1 MARHRR
7 GASLDAR
14 VATAAGL
21 EPAPLSFEG
30 SCSLPSSNAAWVLR
44 SEPTADEQ
52 TACVP
57 AQVRRGMC
65 VAPKRKPLPCTA
77 LRRGFVPGPPGA
89 VSVHRLRQV
98 HIGVP
103 ELRECC
109 RSSATLHPGAHVPSS
124 GRRTLPQPLRQT
136 DRRAT
141 MEIIPQWLLVLIRRL
156 RRRLTACSQPLTI
169 AVHCFGSGRS
179 ATLPTRTRSTG
190 QPAAI
195 LLATNS
201 SSPSRMAAGRGS
213 TLGRV
218 ASTGWLRRAS

>member
-1 MARHRR
+1 
-7 GASLDAR
+7 
-14 VATAAGL
+14 
-21 EPAPLSFEG
+21 
-30 SCSLPSSNAAWVLR
+30 
-44 SEPTADEQ
+44 
-52 TACVP
+52 
-57 AQVRRGMC
+57 MC

-109 RSSATLHPGAHVPSS
+109 RSSATLHPGAPVQSS
-124 GRRTLPQPLRQT
+124 GRRTLPQPLRET

-141 MEIIPQWLLVLIRRL
+141 VEIIAQWLLLLVERLKNRLI
-156 RRRLTACSQPLTI
+156 ACSRLLTI
-169 AVHCFGSGRS
+169 AAHCFGSGRS
-179 ATLPTRTRSTG
+179 A
-190 QPAAI
+190 I

-201 SSPSRMAAGRGS
+201 FSPSRMAAGRGS
-213 TLGRV
+213 TLGPV